1 MDSTSIQ
8 FIVVSEPE
16 SLFPECDIRDILF
29 EIFTKTDICKRF
41 DKSNKFWKKFNVD
54 CPENEK
60 VLGLYEVEH
69 IDDRCYVT
77 LAVNPKEYY
86 EYFKTVN
93 SNKKHKG
100 IKKGS
105 PGMEYENYAERIKP
119 LIDFKTYKKPK
130 PDIKVVVIISVKKG
144 EMSMYSIKKNK
155 FSQLNDKRFYFPNA
169 IVSVPFGH
177 FSLAEIDEYKKDKG
191 QRIEKFFWTDKEKLL
206 ELEKKAIDKIPRI
219 FFLNHILEQIP
230 KIVSVNCTKFDR
242 NTKFLY
248 KEELQQNIIEY
259 ILGAEWKKNIPTTD
273 NSMETS

>member
-1 MDSTSIQ
+1 M
-8 FIVVSEPE
+8 
-16 SLFPECDIRDILF
+16 
-29 EIFTKTDICKRF
+29 
-41 DKSNKFWKKFNVD
+41 
-54 CPENEK
+54 
-60 VLGLYEVEH
+60 
-69 IDDRCYVT
+69 
-77 LAVNPKEYY
+77 AVNPKEYY

-105 PGMEYENYAERIKP
+105 PGMAYENYAERIKP

-130 PDIKVVVIISVKKG
+130 PDIKDVVRISVKKG

-191 QRIEKFFWTDKEKLL
+191 QRIEKYFWTDKEKLL

-219 FFLNHILEQIP
+219 CFLNHILEQIP

-259 ILGAEWKKNIPTTD
+259 ILGAEWKKNIPTTN
-273 NSMETS
+273 NSM